1 MHGKFPA
8 AQWVEHC
15 TAFAVRVRI
24 EILYRGTCRFV
35 LSFFFFFMISFL
47 IIFRSFVAIP
57 NLYQSNMLAGVSVG
71 FPPLLSKFTLSKCTL
86 KLRKCIGTLLNF
98 FFSFFFVVSFWV
110 FYGNPL
116 PGGLTFCFSVWF
128 LFNFFFFRS
137 PVAITI
143 LYQPKSSLEYLC
155 ILLFSLYYISQ
166 GFLPLIVR
174 QNNSVVVAQERTA
187 SFLQSVFSNC
197 TMYGSVNIILNNQN
211 LW

>member
-57 NLYQSNMLAGVSVG
+57 ILYQSNMLAGVSVG
-71 FPPLLSKFTLSKCTL
+71 FPPLISKFTLSKCTL
-86 KLRKCIGTLLNF
+86 KLRTCIGTLLNF
-98 FFSFFFVVSFWV
+98 FFLFFFVVSFWV

-128 LFNFFFFRS
+128 LFNFFFFEAPLLLPFYTS
-137 PVAITI
+137 LKVVWSIFV
-143 LYQPKSSLEYLC
+143 YYSSRFTTLAKVFFH
-155 ILLFSLYYISQ
+155 LLFVKITVWWLPRREPQVFCSLSS
-166 GFLPLIVR
+166 PIVPC
-174 QNNSVVVAQERTA
+174 TA
-187 SFLQSVFSNC
+187 A
-197 TMYGSVNIILNNQN
+197 
-211 LW
+211 

>member
-57 NLYQSNMLAGVSVG
+57 ILYQSNMLAGVSVG

-98 FFSFFFVVSFWV
+98 FFLFF
-110 FYGNPL
+110 L
-116 PGGLTFCFSVWF
+116 WF
-128 LFNFFFFRS
+128 LFEYFTEILYRGAWRFVFPCDFFLIFFFFEA
-137 PVAITI
+137 PLLLPFYT
-143 LYQPKSSLEYLC
+143 SLKVVWSIFVYYSCRFTTLAKVFFH
-155 ILLFSLYYISQ
+155 LLFVKITVWWLPRREPQVFCSLSS
-166 GFLPLIVR
+166 PIVPC
-174 QNNSVVVAQERTA
+174 TA
-187 SFLQSVFSNC
+187 A
-197 TMYGSVNIILNNQN
+197 
-211 LW
+211 